1 LFLRWGGSF
10 FGEVSLRFWG
20 AGEGDWSVQVGFC
33 DFLLAIGVFGYSGAG
48 VMRAV
53 RNLFLRGLE
62 RE

>member
-1 LFLRWGGSF
+1 LR
-10 FGEVSLRFWG
+10 EVSLRFSG